1 MKYAISPAEGAAEC
15 VSALLHRGETH
26 RDNFMIVNTRVR
38 MTALGLEA
46 KGKIMTAQLYVHMLY
61 THVESTNFVLQLD

>member
-15 VSALLHRGETH
+15 VSALLHQGETH

-38 MTALGLEA
+38 MTVLGLEA
-46 KGKIMTAQLYVHMLY
+46 KGKIMTG
-61 THVESTNFVLQLD
+61 